1 MCCFHSLSYFDY
13 IQEKYK
19 ISDEIFDWFDFMM
32 NACSLF
38 GIIPGLL
45 LKVLNPKK
53 SAILGGLLVVAAQMA
68 TALMVSSEHEKIK
81 ENPAWMLG
89 AICVTGG

>member
-1 MCCFHSLSYFDY
+1 ML
-13 IQEKYK
+13 
-19 ISDEIFDWFDFMM
+19 

-45 LKVLNPKK
+45 LKCLKPKK

-68 TALMVSSEHEKIK
+68 TAIMVSSEHEKIK
-81 ENPAWMLG
+81 DNSAYLMG
-89 AICVTGG
+89 SICVAGG

>member
-1 MCCFHSLSYFDY
+1 ML
-13 IQEKYK
+13 
-19 ISDEIFDWFDFMM
+19 

-45 LKVLNPKK
+45 LKCLDPKK
-53 SAILGGLLVVAAQMA
+53 SAILGGLLVVASQMA
-68 TALMVSSEHEKIK
+68 TAIMVSSEHDKIK

-89 AICVTGG
+89 AICVAGG